1 MQQSP
6 TDLHTLTHQYIE
18 IGCVFAEKKTTSAY
32 CLAFY
37 SEVYDPPAEK
47 KKKQFEHRTLM
58 PAKQGSY
65 FKIADTAFRNNLCH
79 VNQMNEL

>member
-47 KKKQFEHRTLM
+47 KTTIR
-58 PAKQGSY
+58 ASY
-65 FKIADTAFRNNLCH
+65 AHASKAGFIF
-79 VNQMNEL
+79 